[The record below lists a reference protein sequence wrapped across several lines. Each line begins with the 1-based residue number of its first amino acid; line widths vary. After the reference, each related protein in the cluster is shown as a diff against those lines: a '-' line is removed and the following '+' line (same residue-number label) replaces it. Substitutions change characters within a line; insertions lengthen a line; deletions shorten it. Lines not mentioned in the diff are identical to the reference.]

1 MSYFNSLDSIKDME
15 STPIGVN
22 FSTIEYTYDSFLKS
36 LDTMGDFK
44 IREIIQY
51 GDYLDYDNFNN
62 PKTRSVF
69 KQLWTN
75 KRFLENL
82 LVLLD
87 RNKVFLNKARNLYMI
102 SINKIIYD
110 YYIASMNE
118 QKDSEI
124 MNLLLKIAD
133 VMDYNFILKLSTIT
147 DTTSAKFLALSRF
160 SSFDKRKCINRLN
173 EFIMN
178 IGYEFSIKNI
188 IYIYQVFYDSNFSEL
203 FNATMLE
210 VDNYNPENENSKK
223 MYDNISYAIINILNS
238 MAGEE
243 MRITLKSYASYLM
256 LINLNDNS
264 SIRFSLKNLDPAFKR
279 VSDNVEYVSY
289 TYSLNIP

>member
-264 SIRFSLKNLDPAFKR
+264 SIRFSLKNLDPVFKR

>member
-1 MSYFNSLDSIKDME
+1 MSYFKSLDSIENME

-82 LVLLD
+82 LGLLE

-118 QKDSEI
+118 QKDSDI

-133 VMDYNFILKLSTIT
+133 VMDYNYILRLSTIT

-210 VDNYNPENENSKK
+210 VDNYNPENENSRK

-264 SIRFSLKNLDPAFKR
+264 SIRFSLKNLDPVFRR
-279 VSDNVEYVSY
+279 VSENVEFVSC

>member
-1 MSYFNSLDSIKDME
+1 ME

-188 IYIYQVFYDSNFSEL
+188 IYIYQVFYDNNFSEL

-264 SIRFSLKNLDPAFKR
+264 SIRFSLKNLDPVFKR
-279 VSDNVEYVSY
+279 VSENVEYVSY

>member
-238 MAGEE
+238 MVGEE

-264 SIRFSLKNLDPAFKR
+264 SIRFSLKNLDPVFKR
-279 VSDNVEYVSY
+279 VSENVEYVSY

>member
-133 VMDYNFILKLSTIT
+133 VMDYNFILRLSTIT

-264 SIRFSLKNLDPAFKR
+264 SIRFSLKNLDPVFKR

>member
-133 VMDYNFILKLSTIT
+133 VMDYNFILRLSTIT

-188 IYIYQVFYDSNFSEL
+188 IYIYQVFYDNNFSEL

>member
-133 VMDYNFILKLSTIT
+133 VMDYNFILRLSTIT

>member
-133 VMDYNFILKLSTIT
+133 VMDYNFILRLSTIT

-264 SIRFSLKNLDPAFKR
+264 SIRFSLKNLDPAFRR
-279 VSDNVEYVSY
+279 VSENVEYVSY